1 MCAMNIPPLKKIILP
16 VMPQKTNNLF
26 LFSIFCFSPTQAVPC
41 KCKSLPPPCNQFP
54 FPSNGDPRN
63 IVKQVFRYNINIL
76 PTLLAAHQQ
85 ANVSSNICQNILQ
98 QGGSCSLSFCAT
110 FRIIQSLGLPA
121 GAALHSIHR
130 TPCEYLDVLQQ
141 K

>member
-1 MCAMNIPPLKKIILP
+1 MCNEHSPS
-16 VMPQKTNNLF
+16 QKNNSSCYATKNKQF
-26 LFSIFCFSPTQAVPC
+26 VSIFCFSSTQAVPC

-76 PTLLAAHQQ
+76 PTFLA